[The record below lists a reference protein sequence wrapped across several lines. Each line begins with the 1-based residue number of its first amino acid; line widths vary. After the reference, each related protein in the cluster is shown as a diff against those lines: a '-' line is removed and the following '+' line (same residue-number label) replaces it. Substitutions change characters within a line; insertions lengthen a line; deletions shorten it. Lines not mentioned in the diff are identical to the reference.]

1 MIYEELLEFL
11 KVMESNDDNRIG
23 DNVTVW
29 SVEDGEYYQAD
40 LLQLEESDGILEEG
54 HLFLSINH

>member
-1 MIYEELLEFL
+1 MTYEELLEFL

-40 LLQLEESDGILEEG
+40 LLQLEESDGILDEG
-54 HLFLSINH
+54 HLFLSINY

>member
-11 KVMESNDDNRIG
+11 KVMESNDDNRIV

-40 LLQLEESDGILEEG
+40 LLQLEESDGILDEG

>member
-1 MIYEELLEFL
+1 MTYEELLEFL
-11 KVMESNDDNRIG
+11 KVMESNDDNRIE

-40 LLQLEESDGILEEG
+40 LLQLEESDGILNEG

>member
-1 MIYEELLEFL
+1 MTYEELLEFL
-11 KVMESNDDNRIG
+11 KVMESNDDNRIE

-40 LLQLEESDGILEEG
+40 LLQLEESDGILDEG

>member
-1 MIYEELLEFL
+1 MTYEELLEFL

-40 LLQLEESDGILEEG
+40 LLQLEESDGILDEG

>member
-1 MIYEELLEFL
+1 
-11 KVMESNDDNRIG
+11 MESNDDNRIG

-40 LLQLEESDGILEEG
+40 LLQLEESDGILDEG

>member
-1 MIYEELLEFL
+1 MTYEELLEFL

-40 LLQLEESDGILEEG
+40 PLQLEESDGILDEG

>member
-1 MIYEELLEFL
+1 MTYEELLEFL

-23 DNVTVW
+23 DKVTVW

-40 LLQLEESDGILEEG
+40 LLQLEESDGILDEG

>member
-1 MIYEELLEFL
+1 MTYEELLEFL

-40 LLQLEESDGILEEG
+40 LLQLEESDGILDEG
-54 HLFLSINH
+54 HLFLSIYH

>member
-40 LLQLEESDGILEEG
+40 LLQLEESDGILDEG

>member
-11 KVMESNDDNRIG
+11 KVMESDADNRLE

-29 SVEDGEYYQAD
+29 SVEDGEYYPAD
-40 LLQLEESDGILEEG
+40 LLQLEESDGILDEG
-54 HLFLSINH
+54 HLFLSINY

>member
-1 MIYEELLEFL
+1 MTYEELLEFL
-11 KVMESNDDNRIG
+11 KVMKSNDDNRIE

-40 LLQLEESDGILEEG
+40 LLQLEESDGILDEG
-54 HLFLSINH
+54 HLFLSINY

>member
-1 MIYEELLEFL
+1 MTYEELLEFL
-11 KVMESNDDNRIG
+11 KVMESNDDNRIE

-40 LLQLEESDGILEEG
+40 LLQLEESDGILDEG
-54 HLFLSINH
+54 HLFLSINY